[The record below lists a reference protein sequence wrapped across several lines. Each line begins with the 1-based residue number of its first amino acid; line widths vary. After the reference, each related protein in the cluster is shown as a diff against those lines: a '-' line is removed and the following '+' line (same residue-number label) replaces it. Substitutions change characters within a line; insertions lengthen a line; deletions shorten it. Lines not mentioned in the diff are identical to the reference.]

1 LCKIIQTLNGP
12 KPDLLRL
19 VGGGLQ
25 RSLGKNV
32 ILTLPDHCSIKVCT
46 CVSLL
51 NSTPLHWLM
60 SSALVLIPNF
70 W

>member
-19 VGGGLQ
+19 KGGGLQ
-25 RSLGKNV
+25 RSLGKSV
-32 ILTLPDHCSIKVCT
+32 ILTAPVHCSVKVSS

-51 NSTPLHWLM
+51 KSTPLHWLM
-60 SSALVLIPNF
+60 RSALVLTWNF
-70 W
+70 